1 MLTHNDLKKGI
12 EFILD
17 GQPYEILESSSFF
30 KGRGSSVVPTKIK
43 NLITGAII
51 SKTFHPGEKFEEAEI
66 EKISVKF
73 LYTHR
78 GKYFFKSEKSD
89 ESKDSSLP
97 FAGARVF
104 DLPKDIIGDSAIF
117 LKQNQIVDGLR
128 FKEQI
133 INISLPIKV
142 QLKVT
147 EAPPGAKGDRAQSG
161 TKAVTLESGAQIN
174 APLFVEVGD
183 IIEVNTETGEY
194 GRRVE

>member
-17 GQPYEILESSSFF
+17 GQPYEILESFSFF

-66 EKISVKF
+66 EKITVKF
-73 LYTHR
+73 LYSHR
-78 GKYFFKSEKSD
+78 DRLFFCEENNPS
-89 ESKDSSLP
+89 
-97 FAGARVF
+97 ARF

-142 QLKVT
+142 QLRVT

-161 TKAVTLESGAQIN
+161 TKVITLESGAQIN